1 MINSAKCGLLKRFC
15 SKVRDK
21 FKLAKEMFIKKDEQK
36 CRVLYGVTSKGSG
49 VALHLSKELY
59 YNYVRTITMHV

>member
-1 MINSAKCGLLKRFC
+1 
-15 SKVRDK
+15 
-21 FKLAKEMFIKKDEQK
+21 MFIKKNEQN

-49 VALHLSKELY
+49 MALHLPKELY